1 METTYDEI
9 RESMNK
15 DTSESWNLLLGNGF
29 SIDFDSAFRT
39 MSGLEIP
46 EIPLEGLSEEDQKH
60 AADILLSDSELDGK
74 TAENVSIKVEGSSD
88 KKLSNFQNTPLKN
101 LFYRAQAVHPENEN
115 AIRDSEAKNCVGF
128 LNPFLKRGKV
138 FSLNYD
144 MLLLWAIVH
153 AYEIKEA
160 GIGELPKYK
169 DGFTNDEDGLLYWE
183 KTEEQNIYY
192 CHGALNIEADN
203 ARCYKRYYEERALIP
218 VTRHVFDSNLK
229 SLLLVSGVSANEKQI
244 IIESNEYL
252 KNCFDVMSQIS
263 GNLVIIG
270 VKFWPNDKHIIDA
283 ISSAYNRNK
292 SKLKIY
298 YGYYSDIDKNHAKEV
313 LTKDHNLNI
322 VYFPTKNIH
331 IWR

>member
-15 DTSESWNLLLGNGF
+15 NTSESWNLLLGNGF

-128 LNPFLKRGKV
+128 LNPFLKRGKGV
-138 FSLNYD
+138 F
-144 MLLLWAIVH
+144 
-153 AYEIKEA
+153 IK
-160 GIGELPKYK
+160 L
-169 DGFTNDEDGLLYWE
+169 
-183 KTEEQNIYY
+183 
-192 CHGALNIEADN
+192 
-203 ARCYKRYYEERALIP
+203 RYAA
-218 VTRHVFDSNLK
+218 FM
-229 SLLLVSGVSANEKQI
+229 G
-244 IIESNEYL
+244 
-252 KNCFDVMSQIS
+252 NCAC
-263 GNLVIIG
+263 L
-270 VKFWPNDKHIIDA
+270 
-283 ISSAYNRNK
+283 
-292 SKLKIY
+292 
-298 YGYYSDIDKNHAKEV
+298 
-313 LTKDHNLNI
+313 
-322 VYFPTKNIH
+322 
-331 IWR
+331 